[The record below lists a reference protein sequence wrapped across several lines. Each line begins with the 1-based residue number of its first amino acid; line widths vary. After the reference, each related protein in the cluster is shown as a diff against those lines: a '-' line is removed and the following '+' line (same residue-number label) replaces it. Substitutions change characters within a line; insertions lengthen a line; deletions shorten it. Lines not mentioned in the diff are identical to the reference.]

1 MALNAAVAASL
12 SDLMIELG
20 GISADRVGHQPAP
33 GTATLRDLFQI
44 NSNGSL
50 VELIDGALV
59 EKAMG

>member
-1 MALNAAVAASL
+1 
-12 SDLMIELG
+12 MIELG